1 MEYREDTPDCTLE
14 VKLVDAVECNQRARP
29 RDATPDYELPNHT
42 FPFMLGRRWGDDSS
56 CTTDKADMRPAEL
69 LKAVT
74 IGHKPSQTGWDDVLV
89 RAYASITLDRASGA
103 REFHKVYFTAEQWD
117 MIAATLHTD
126 EKIILEG
133 CTIRFDP
140 KDEPVV
146 VDTVE
151 HYDFAEGE
159 GYSTGTFKRY
169 IPGVITDVASILI
182 ARKLQVSEPTE
193 GIGGSTDTTEQDG
206 VLFLMNSHEL
216 YDAAFPLTDPFLR
229 NGESEYD

>member
-56 CTTDKADMRPAEL
+56 CTTDKAAMRPAEL

-74 IGHKPSQTGWDDVLV
+74 IGHKASQTEWDDVLV

-103 REFHKVYFTAEQWD
+103 HEFHKVYFTAEQWD
-117 MIAATLHTD
+117 VIAATLHTD

-140 KDEPVV
+140 KDEP
-146 VDTVE
+146 DE
-151 HYDFAEGE
+151 
-159 GYSTGTFKRY
+159 SN
-169 IPGVITDVASILI
+169 VASILI

-193 GIGGSTDTTEQDG
+193 EIDGSADTTERDG